1 VDVVAAGDVGE
12 GFAPVAAAKRRAAL
26 VRGELE
32 GAAQALPARLG
43 PLPAFAGVGTDQ
55 FAATGTARSSTV
67 GRLTGS
73 PGSNRPGRDERLFAE
88 ARDAIGM
95 QLLIGDRPAFLLH
108 TIGTEPAI
116 GVHHRLITLAVAYV
130 LPRRPRA

>member
-1 VDVVAAGDVGE
+1 MDVVAAGDVSE

-55 FAATGTARSSTV
+55 FV
-67 GRLTGS
+67 GAKPNTQPAPPDR
-73 PGSNRPGRDERLFAE
+73 
-88 ARDAIGM
+88 
-95 QLLIGDRPAFLLH
+95 QLSGD
-108 TIGTEPAI
+108 
-116 GVHHRLITLAVAYV
+116 
-130 LPRRPRA
+130 